1 MAESYDLA
9 VIGAGSAGL
18 TAAGFATQLGA
29 RIALIEKNRIGGDCT
44 WTGCIPSKTLLKT
57 AKVAHQM
64 RTADRY
70 GLTPVNPKVDLKSVM
85 SRVRNVID
93 QVYEH
98 ESPEALRAN
107 GVDVL
112 IGNVRFIDPHTLA
125 VNDTTVTARHVLL
138 TTGAHSLI
146 PPINGLDSVNYLTY
160 ETIWEIE
167 VLPAHL
173 LVIGAGP
180 IGCEMAQAFCR
191 LGSKVT
197 LIEGMERLLPRD
209 EPTASKVLAEV
220 FTSEGI
226 NLSFNVPVERAWQ
239 DKDGIHILGGGQEFT
254 GDALLVAV
262 GRRPNVDSLALEKA
276 GVTYN
281 AGGIEVDEHLRTSQ
295 RHIYAAGDCTGSHQ
309 FTHYAGWQATMAVR
323 NALLP
328 GAAKGI
334 SDRVPWTTFTD
345 PEVAH
350 VGLTEEQARERFGDG
365 VMTCDW
371 PMARVDRARTE
382 GDTAGFLK
390 LIHKPDGTLLGVTIV
405 CGRAGEMIHEWIVAI
420 EHSLK
425 VGDLSQVIHVYPTY
439 STASMQSTAEIRMA
453 QLSNGMSGKII
464 RSAVRLWR

>member
-1 MAESYDLA
+1 MAESYDLV

-112 IGNVRFIDPHTLA
+112 ISNVLFIDAHTLA

-197 LIEGMERLLPRD
+197 LIEDMERLLPRD

-226 NLSFNVPVERAWQ
+226 NLSFNIPVERAWQ

-262 GRRPNVDSLALEKA
+262 GRRPNVDSLSLEKA